1 MNCDMPREGFAFL
14 TRTASSFALVFDSPF
29 CGSGALLLAFVAG
42 QFCGAAGG
50 AGVTAAAGAGAG

>member
-1 MNCDMPREGFAFL
+1 MWSIRRMNCDMPREGFAFL

-42 QFCGAAGG
+42 
-50 AGVTAAAGAGAG
+50 